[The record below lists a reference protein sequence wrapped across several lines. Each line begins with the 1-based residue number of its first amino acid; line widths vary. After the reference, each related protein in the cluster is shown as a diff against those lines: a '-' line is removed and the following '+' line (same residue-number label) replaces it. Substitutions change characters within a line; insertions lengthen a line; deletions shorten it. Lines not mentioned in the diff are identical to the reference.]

1 MANQRDQGR
10 DNEWESETQA
20 TTTSTNSTGHVINN
34 EELGVNMMMR
44 EMLAPM
50 AAGFDREREMFEMV
64 SALAHVISGG
74 GKDVISSSSS
84 SSSSVLSQMSSKS
97 SSSSSGV
104 GIKRGHDDDGDFGG
118 GGRGGG
124 GGGGGVG
131 VVKREASCS
140 SSYSSLDSKEAPNYL
155 HLASPTSLT
164 YSSINYEA
172 NNTTHP
178 QPQPQPQVGDTRT
191 EPMRRKYRG
200 VRQRPWGKWAA
211 EIRDPYKAAR
221 VWLGTFDT
229 AEAAARA
236 YDQAALRFRGSK
248 AKLNFPENVTVQN
261 IPATSTATQ
270 FSSPSSLATLL
281 PAPRRSNPFVQNQHS
296 ELQGGAEGNYRD
308 YFDNSRLITGQI
320 GGGGGQHGSGLLGL
334 FDWNH
339 IIMSSS
345 SSYSHPL
352 PVQMDSP
359 ASLSS
364 SPQPQSSQL
373 LGHPVVQN
381 LPRGSQKN
389 VSDDQGASSSGS

>member
-1 MANQRDQGR
+1 
-10 DNEWESETQA
+10 
-20 TTTSTNSTGHVINN
+20 
-34 EELGVNMMMR
+34 
-44 EMLAPM
+44 MLAPM

-84 SSSSVLSQMSSKS
+84 SSSVLGQMSSKS

-104 GIKRGHDDDGDFGG
+104 GVKRGRDDDGGLGGG

-124 GGGGGVG
+124 DGGGGVG

-155 HLASPTSLT
+155 HPTTPPSLT

-172 NNTTHP
+172 NNPTQP
-178 QPQPQPQVGDTRT
+178 QPQPLPLPLPQPQPQVGDTQT
-191 EPMRRKYRG
+191 EPIRRKYRG

-261 IPATSTATQ
+261 IPETSTATQ
-270 FSSPSSLATLL
+270 ITSPSSLATLL
-281 PAPRRSNPFVQNQHS
+281 PAPRRSDPFVQNQHS
-296 ELQGGAEGNYRD
+296 ELQVGAEGNYRD
-308 YFDNSRLITGQI
+308 YFDYSRLITGQI

-334 FDWNH
+334 FDWDH

-345 SSYSHPL
+345 SSDSLPL

-359 ASLSS
+359 VSLSS

-373 LGHPVVQN
+373 LGHPMVQR

-389 VSDDQGASSSGS
+389 VRDDQGASSSGS